1 MATMH
6 KRRTSKLS
14 LEPNPFEHSFSL
26 VRSEDVKA
34 ITEEAGCGVN
44 GSVVRATAVKEQLTG
59 SSDKTPQSAD
69 QWCSADQGATS
80 VSPGSSNSSSAL
92 HNKVKLPPVTA
103 INGPM
108 HAADMTG
115 EWGES
120 LRSGPLSPAM
130 LGGPAAVNTA
140 KVAAKVTPRLGLTD
154 PVLHTGLTPFI
165 MGEVQP
171 VVASGGFDCMKLPS
185 SLATPG
191 IQAIIK
197 AAIEGQE
204 ISTTPGGSLRISS
217 SASTANVGAAS
228 VAASAAACLSSSST
242 STLQASADPAGVSSS
257 MVSVRHQVIPLPS
270 MALTAP
276 PQVAATMAMQGLAS
290 SHQSQP
296 LSVEPMSTQIVPLS
310 ADTVNEPA
318 PKAIVLPTTTSAS
331 IITVEGSGS
340 GAKNGSKKTKRRKPV
355 AVDNGVAPP
364 KQKKKRTR
372 LNNSDKPTVAQAQRE
387 SSTESRTAVEKSAVE
402 GTDAEDNNN
411 NNVAENAQNDD
422 DDEKRQQFLER
433 NRIAALKCR
442 QRKKKQLKELQER
455 HDFISMQ
462 NEALR
467 ADYLKLREVSLN
479 LRALLVAHRECPVAQ
494 ANGVYGIDN
503 LPIGTPAV
511 SLQPLLFNS
520 SAEGEQAKEIIA
532 AIPPANNGVPVHSV
546 DPSTGKPIVMGIP
559 QHQQSAVD
567 MFVGP
572 QTVNATGVALP
583 MIPQSVI
590 VDPKT
595 RISMGPQFMAM
606 NN

>member
-44 GSVVRATAVKEQLTG
+44 GSVVRATAVKERLTG

-69 QWCSADQGATS
+69 QWCSADQGAAS

-108 HAADMTG
+108 HAAEMTG

-217 SASTANVGAAS
+217 SASTANAGAAS
-228 VAASAAACLSSSST
+228 VAGSAAACLSSSSSST
-242 STLQASADPAGVSSS
+242 STLQASADPAGISSS

-276 PQVAATMAMQGLAS
+276 PQVAATMAIPGLAS
-290 SHQSQP
+290 SHQPQPQP

-310 ADTVNEPA
+310 ADSINEPA

-331 IITVEGSGS
+331 IITVEGSGA

-355 AVDNGVAPP
+355 AVDNDVAPP

-372 LNNSDKPTVAQAQRE
+372 PNNSDKTTVAQAQRE
-387 SSTESRTAVEKSAVE
+387 SSTESRTAVEKSA
-402 GTDAEDNNN
+402 
-411 NNVAENAQNDD
+411 
-422 DDEKRQQFLER
+422 
-433 NRIAALKCR
+433 
-442 QRKKKQLKELQER
+442 
-455 HDFISMQ
+455 
-462 NEALR
+462 
-467 ADYLKLREVSLN
+467 
-479 LRALLVAHRECPVAQ
+479 
-494 ANGVYGIDN
+494 
-503 LPIGTPAV
+503 
-511 SLQPLLFNS
+511 
-520 SAEGEQAKEIIA
+520 
-532 AIPPANNGVPVHSV
+532 
-546 DPSTGKPIVMGIP
+546 
-559 QHQQSAVD
+559 
-567 MFVGP
+567 
-572 QTVNATGVALP
+572 
-583 MIPQSVI
+583 
-590 VDPKT
+590 
-595 RISMGPQFMAM
+595 
-606 NN
+606 